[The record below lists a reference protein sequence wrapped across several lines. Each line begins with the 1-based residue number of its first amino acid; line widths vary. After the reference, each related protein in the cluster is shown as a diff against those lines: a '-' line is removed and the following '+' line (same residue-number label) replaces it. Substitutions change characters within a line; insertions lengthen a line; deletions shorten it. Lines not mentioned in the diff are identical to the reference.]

1 MKVKMTPFDHLK
13 NLHTKKKNWD
23 DFNDEEKKIFN
34 VFIINKALSF
44 NPNYIDIVNLIQK
57 YSAGQITPKEVFKIY
72 FNLLPS
78 KFRFYKWI
86 KGKKEKENKKPTVF
100 LVQENPYIN
109 VLSAQEYGDIVLLFE
124 SGQQIMF
131 SPQPAIKKLRR
142 KLKDF
147 DDNDYLLMMGDPAA
161 MGIAC
166 CIASDMNRGRF
177 KILKWDKIQ
186 KKYYSVSIN
195 INEKGEIDEQDK
207 L

>member
-1 MKVKMTPFDHLK
+1 MS
-13 NLHTKKKNWD
+13 
-23 DFNDEEKKIFN
+23 
-34 VFIINKALSF
+34 SF
-44 NPNYIDIVNLIQK
+44 NK
-57 YSAGQITPKEVFKIY
+57 TKE
-72 FNLLPS
+72 P
-78 KFRFYKWI
+78 
-86 KGKKEKENKKPTVF
+86 GKPTVF

-109 VLSAQEYGDIVLLFE
+109 VLGAADYGDIVVLFD

>member
-1 MKVKMTPFDHLK
+1 MHNKNSRGKETNRKMEF
-13 NLHTKKKNWD
+13 
-23 DFNDEEKKIFN
+23 
-34 VFIINKALSF
+34 
-44 NPNYIDIVNLIQK
+44 
-57 YSAGQITPKEVFKIY
+57 
-72 FNLLPS
+72 
-78 KFRFYKWI
+78 
-86 KGKKEKENKKPTVF
+86 KKEKEVGKKTVF
-100 LVQENPYIN
+100 LIQENPYIN

-166 CIASDMNRGRF
+166 CVASDINRGRF

-186 KKYYSVSIN
+186 KRYYSVSVN
-195 INEKGEIDEQDK
+195 IYEKGEIDDS
-207 L
+207 